1 MDMSVEQHRGG
12 WYGGGGGGSASDDAE
27 SQLSQLFVHHQLDTN
42 AHAHHRAAVTAT
54 YYHQHSYSVAQ
65 HAAAA
70 RQVCRPHFAHHSPL
84 HPWLTNSSSPSSS
97 DKSGRQPQS
106 NWCPPYATVS
116 EEAAAKTA
124 ASLTN
129 PMFSFPPTPP
139 KDATPDSVTTNNGA
153 PGVPTSISA
162 TSASDAYSSAA
173 AIAHMG
179 VFLHPDHG
187 NASCDIKPLLNN
199 GPSGAGS
206 KQREGTSSPT
216 TTTSSTSTTPST
228 NTPSYPYQETTYPY
242 PTYPH
247 SYPKSNLHPASSG
260 TYPGYTSASNYTSA
274 LHLSAAGHQFGSG
287 AASKAHHHHS
297 HHQGPGT
304 PRTKSRTS
312 AEGRECVNCGA
323 TSTPLWRRDGTGH
336 YLCNACGLYYK
347 MNGQNRPLIKPKR
360 RLVSLIHLY
369 FFTILINCSLLI
381 LLIHCS

>member
-206 KQREGTSSPT
+206 KQRE
-216 TTTSSTSTTPST
+216 
-228 NTPSYPYQETTYPY
+228 
-242 PTYPH
+242 
-247 SYPKSNLHPASSG
+247 
-260 TYPGYTSASNYTSA
+260 
-274 LHLSAAGHQFGSG
+274 
-287 AASKAHHHHS
+287 
-297 HHQGPGT
+297 
-304 PRTKSRTS
+304 
-312 AEGRECVNCGA
+312 EGRECVNCGA